1 MFHHFVRW
9 LLNSP
14 TDSPTMA
21 KTKTKEATLVAE
33 TTALIDNAFTVDEA
47 SWGTWRSY
55 DSEGKGLVTSLTEEA
70 CINAT
75 RSYLK
80 WKQDGFTENASS
92 YDGVVGGKL

>member
-1 MFHHFVRW
+1 
-9 LLNSP
+9 
-14 TDSPTMA
+14 MA

-33 TTALIDNAFTVDEA
+33 TTALIDGAFTVDKA

-55 DSEGKGLVTSLTEEA
+55 DAEGKALVTSLTEEA

-80 WKQDGFTENASS
+80 WRQDGFTENASS